1 MKIFVRFLIVLSALF
16 LIGIVLVL
24 FALYNSN
31 TEQQEVLN
39 EKTFGLAFHAIDI
52 SADNVQIDFLP
63 SDNDTTRITLTGS
76 SDDYTLNTDILG
88 KRLIVSV
95 EDQSQ
100 FFSFNFRHS
109 YSLQVYIPASGVE
122 SLAVDSKNGALQAN
136 GIKAAEMSLETD
148 NGRITVESVECDVV
162 IVETNNGAIEVSD
175 IDADIRARS
184 SNGRIVFSE
193 VSGELR
199 AQTNNGRIELAAET
213 LDFPVNFETNN
224 GRIEIHTETE
234 PANVRIQARVDNGSL
249 DIYGNDSDQVRFGN
263 GGALI
268 KLVSKNGRIIVD

>member
-1 MKIFVRFLIVLSALF
+1 MKIFVRFLIVISALF
-16 LIGIVLVL
+16 LIGIFVVL
-24 FALYNSN
+24 FAIYNSN
-31 TEQQEVLN
+31 TQQQEVLN
-39 EKTFGLAFHAIDI
+39 EKTFGMAFHAIDI
-52 SADNVQIDFLP
+52 SADNAQIDFLP

-76 SDDYTLNTDILG
+76 SDDFTLKTDILG

-95 EDQSQ
+95 EDQSR

-109 YSLQVYIPASGVE
+109 YSLQVYIPASGIDVL
-122 SLAVDSKNGALQAN
+122 SADSKNGAIQAN
-136 GIKAAEMSLETD
+136 DIQATELSLEAD
-148 NGRITVESVECDVV
+148 NGRITVESIESNVI
-162 IVETNNGAIEVSD
+162 IVETNNGAIEITD
-175 IDADIRARS
+175 IKADIRARS

-234 PANVRIQARVDNGSL
+234 PTNVRIQARVDNGSL
-249 DIYGNDSDQVRFGN
+249 AIYGNDSDQVRFGN